1 MTMSQAVNAGARLDR
16 LPISGFHRRLLW
28 LIGAGAFMDAFD
40 VYLAGGVMAKMVH
53 EGFSSVAANASFLSA
68 GFFGMMVGAAFA
80 GYFGDRFGRRYSYQ
94 SNLLI
99 FGLASLLG
107 AFAPSIGMLTIL
119 RFIMGIGL
127 GAEVVVAAGT
137 LLEFIPPSHR
147 GRWVSLLVII
157 VNFGFLASMVVAY
170 FVIPALGWR
179 WMFAIA
185 GLGALAVWFA
195 RKKMP
200 ESPRWLE
207 SMGRMQEAEHELQ
220 AIEASVRKE
229 HGMLP
234 PVERTDPPQGAPLP
248 VSALFA
254 PGMLSR
260 TVIGVLIS
268 VSTLVAI
275 FSFVSWLP
283 TFMVKEGFSIAKS
296 LGFSTVMSFG
306 GPLGGLVGFFIA
318 DRLSRKK
325 SLILSCLAII
335 ALGMIYPTLRDDVAV
350 MAVGLA
356 LVSMIYTL
364 VALGIYTYVPELFPT
379 SIRLRG
385 TGFSSMCGRAA
396 SIASPFLV
404 VMVYE
409 HAGMTG
415 VLTMVAG
422 LLVVL
427 IGALLVAGIETGA
440 TSLERIS
447 ETRVAS
453 ETDITVMKGG
463 R

>member
-1 MTMSQAVNAGARLDR
+1 MSKTHGVNAGARLDR
-16 LPISGFHRRLLW
+16 LPISAFHKRLLW
-28 LIGAGAFMDAFD
+28 LIGAGALMDAFD

-94 SNLLI
+94 TNLLI
-99 FGLASLLG
+99 FGLASLAG
-107 AFAPSIGMLTIL
+107 AAAPTIETLTVL

-127 GAEVVVAAGT
+127 GAEVVVASGT
-137 LLEFIPPSHR
+137 LLEFVPPSHR

-157 VNFGFLASMVVAY
+157 INFGFLASTVIGY

-179 WMFAIA
+179 WMFGIA
-185 GLGALAVWFA
+185 GTGALLVWFA
-195 RKKMP
+195 RKNMP

-207 SMGRMQEAEHELQ
+207 SAGRMEEAERELL
-220 AIEASVRKE
+220 AIESSVRNE
-229 HGMLP
+229 HGALP
-234 PVERTDPPQGAPLP
+234 PVERTDYRSSTPLP
-248 VSALFA
+248 VSALFTA
-254 PGMLSR
+254 SMLPR
-260 TVIGVLIS
+260 TILGALIA

-283 TFMVKEGFSIAKS
+283 TFMVKEGFSMTKS

-306 GPLGGLVGFFIA
+306 GPLGGLMGFFIA
-318 DRLSRKK
+318 DRISRKQ
-325 SLILSCLAII
+325 SIVLTCLTII
-335 ALGMIYPTLRDDVAV
+335 VLGAVYPQLHVAAAL

-356 LVSMIYTL
+356 LVTAIYTL
-364 VALGIYTYVPELFPT
+364 VALGVYTYVPELFPT

-404 VMVYE
+404 VVVYE
-409 HAGMTG
+409 RSGLTG
-415 VLTMVAG
+415 VLMMVSG
-422 LLVVL
+422 LLMLLVCV
-427 IGALLVAGIETGA
+427 LLVAGVETA
-440 TSLERIS
+440 SNSLESIN
-447 ETRVAS
+447 ETPS
-453 ETDITVMKGG
+453 SDTDVPAVKQS